1 MNSSN
6 LLARNARKYPASE
19 AVISM
24 GRRVSYQ
31 ELDVFVTKFSHALQ
45 SQGIEKG
52 DRVVLFMPNVLEF
65 VIGYFAIQRIGAI
78 VVPINAKFSLREV
91 EFVMTHSEAKCIIV
105 HEMLFSIVSP
115 LTFGDIKI
123 KTGSPANDW
132 LGMEKLMEQTDT
144 SIIPCALLEDDLSTI
159 LYTSGTTG
167 DPKGVLFSYRN
178 ILTVAN
184 MIAVEMEVKPES
196 RMLLMMPLSH
206 SAPLHLFLMAAFVVG
221 CTSVLTPT
229 FTPDLLIDSVVNE
242 QTTHFFGAPV
252 AYLLTAQHPRLA
264 VSDLSSMKWWVYGGA
279 PLSKKEV
286 LMIAEKFRT
295 DRLVSVYGL
304 TEAGPSGSLLLPK
317 EHPHKAG
324 SIGCRAP
331 LGTEIRIVD
340 EDGYDVPKG
349 EIGEIVLYGEGNMQG
364 YYKNEEATATAFI
377 DSWLRTGDLARM
389 DEEGYLWIVDR
400 KKDIIISG
408 GITIYPKEIEE
419 IILQFGDLA
428 EAAVVGVP
436 HPEWGE
442 TVKAVF
448 SAPSIIDITMLQEFL
463 HEHLAGYKVP
473 RIFEQV
479 DSLPRNASGKILKQ
493 QLKGGVLNESI
504 G

>member
-6 LLARNARKYPASE
+6 LLARNARKYPLTE
-19 AVISM
+19 AIVSM
-24 GRRVSYQ
+24 GKRISYQ
-31 ELDVFVTKFSHALQ
+31 ELDLFVTKFAHALRQ
-45 SQGIEKG
+45 QGLQEG
-52 DRVVLFMPNVLEF
+52 DRIVLFMPNVLEF
-65 VIGYFAIQRIGAI
+65 VISYFAVQRIGAI

-91 EFVMTHSEAKCIIV
+91 EFVMTHSEAACIIA
-105 HEMLFSIVSP
+105 HEMLFPVVAP
-115 LTFGDIKI
+115 LKFGTAKI
-123 KTGSPANDW
+123 KTGSAANGW
-132 LGMEKLMEQTDT
+132 LGMEELMAVADSTTISCQL
-144 SIIPCALLEDDLSTI
+144 AEDDLSTI

-178 ILTVAN
+178 ILTVAH

-206 SAPLHLFLMAAFVVG
+206 SAPLHLFMMAAFVVG

-242 QTTHFFGAPV
+242 RTTHFFGAPV
-252 AYLLTAQHPRLA
+252 AYLLTAQNPRLA
-264 VSDLSSMKWWVYGGA
+264 EANLSSMKWWVYGGA
-279 PLSKKEV
+279 PLSKNEV
-286 LMIAEKFRT
+286 LMLSKKFNT
-295 DRLVSVYGL
+295 NRLVSVYGL
-304 TEAGPSGSLLLPK
+304 TEAGPSGSLLHAE

-331 LGTEIRIVD
+331 LGTELRLVD
-340 EDGYDVPKG
+340 EEGHDVPNG

-364 YYKNEEATATAFI
+364 YYKNEEATVAAFI
-377 DSWLRTGDLARM
+377 DGWLRTGDLARM
-389 DEEGYLWIVDR
+389 DEDGYLWIVDR
-400 KKDIIISG
+400 KKDVIISG

-419 IILQFGDLA
+419 MLLQFNGIA
-428 EAAVVGVP
+428 EAAVIGIP
-436 HPEWGE
+436 HAEWGE

-448 SAPSIIDITMLQEFL
+448 SASTAIEVEMLKKFLQEN
-463 HEHLAGYKVP
+463 LADYKVP

-493 QLKGGVLNESI
+493 QLKGGVVNEGVS
-504 G
+504 

>member
-1 MNSSN
+1 LNSSN
-6 LLARNARKYPASE
+6 LLARNARKYPMSE
-19 AVISM
+19 AVVSM
-24 GRRVSYQ
+24 GKRTSFQ
-31 ELDVFVTKFSHALQ
+31 ELDLLVNTFSHALLN
-45 SQGIEKG
+45 QGLQKG
-52 DRVVLFMPNVLEF
+52 DRIVLFMPNVLEF
-65 VIGYFAIQRIGAI
+65 IISYFAVQRIGAI

-91 EFVMTHSEAKCIIV
+91 EFVMNHCEARCIIA
-105 HEMLFSIVSP
+105 HDLLFSNTAS
-115 LTFGDIKI
+115 LTNDAVKI
-123 KTGSPANDW
+123 KTGSATKNW
-132 LGMEKLMEQTDT
+132 LSMEELMQNADNTVL
-144 SIIPCALLEDDLSTI
+144 PCYLSEDDLSTI

-184 MIAVEMEVKPES
+184 MIAIEMEMKPES
-196 RMLLMMPLSH
+196 RVLLMMPLSH

-229 FTPDLLIDSVVNE
+229 FTPDLLIDSVINE
-242 QTTHFFGAPV
+242 RTTHFFGAPV
-252 AYLLTAQHPRLA
+252 AYLVTAQSPRLIDA
-264 VSDLSSMKWWVYGGA
+264 DFSSMKWWVYGGA
-279 PLSKKEV
+279 PLSKNEI
-286 LMIAEKFRT
+286 LMIAEKFKT

-331 LGTEIRIVD
+331 LGTELRIVN
-340 EDGYDVPKG
+340 EEGSDVPTG
-349 EIGEIVLYGEGNMQG
+349 EIGEIILYGDGNMQG
-364 YYKNEEATATAFI
+364 YYKNEEATAAAFI
-377 DSWLRTGDLARM
+377 NGWLRTGDLARM

-400 KKDIIISG
+400 KKDVIISG

-419 IILQFGDLA
+419 LLLQFNGIA
-428 EAAVVGVP
+428 EAAVIGIP

-448 SAPSIIDITMLQEFL
+448 SGQHNIDIEKLKMFL
-463 HEHLAGYKVP
+463 SENLASYKIP

-479 DSLPRNASGKILKQ
+479 ETLPRNASGKILKQ

-504 G
+504 S